1 MGSQTKSY
9 PRGWITILTS
19 FLLSLPFIL
28 VAAQAPTGGLRIIT
42 PQDGTVFEPGAL
54 VAVAVEPEG
63 ATPLKEVIISSSR
76 VLDRSVAPPFQF
88 TFPAPE
94 QLGPHKL
101 GVVAED
107 QKQRKFLK
115 EITYHVET
123 TIPATSIQVRPTR
136 IGFSSSWQEQLSVKG
151 MFADGQT
158 RDVSKSRETR
168 YVSANAQ
175 VARVSHEGL
184 VEPVD
189 NGSTTITV
197 TYKDKSV
204 TVPVKV
210 ELKKLSILMDI
221 KPEDPRNVVNL
232 DSRGRLPVAI
242 FSTKNFDVSLIVL
255 QTIRFG
261 PKGARPL
268 TMEEEDR
275 DDRDDQGD
283 RDEREKKEER
293 RRTGRIRQHLEDI
306 NGDRLPDLLLF
317 FRIQEIGLTC
327 ADKQATLTGF
337 TVRGER
343 ISGTDSVLPSGPGCR

>member
-1 MGSQTKSY
+1 MSN
-9 PRGWITILTS
+9 
-19 FLLSLPFIL
+19 
-28 VAAQAPTGGLRIIT
+28 AAEVQEGGLRIVS
-42 PQDGTVFEPGAL
+42 PADGTVVEPGQPL
-54 VAVAVEPEG
+54 RVMVEPEPG
-63 ATPLKEVIISSSR
+63 VTPIAVALISPSIFTFTQQ
-76 VLDRSVAPPFQF
+76 PPFTF
-88 TFPAPE
+88 TVTFPPDAP
-94 QLGPHKL
+94 LGPQTL
-101 GVVAED
+101 VAD
-107 QKQRKFLK
+107 GRDTRGRALRATITLDV
-115 EITYHVET
+115 EISRPV
-123 TIPATSIQVRPTR
+123 TSIRVEPVK

-151 MFADGQT
+151 VFTDGQVRT
-158 RDVSKSRETR
+158 ITKSRETL
-168 YVSANAQ
+168 YTSANAQ
-175 VARVSHEGL
+175 VAKVSHEGL

-306 NGDRLPDLLLF
+306 NGDRLSDLLLF

-337 TVRGER
+337 NLRGER
-343 ISGTDSVLPSGPGCR
+343 ITGTDSVLPSGPGCR